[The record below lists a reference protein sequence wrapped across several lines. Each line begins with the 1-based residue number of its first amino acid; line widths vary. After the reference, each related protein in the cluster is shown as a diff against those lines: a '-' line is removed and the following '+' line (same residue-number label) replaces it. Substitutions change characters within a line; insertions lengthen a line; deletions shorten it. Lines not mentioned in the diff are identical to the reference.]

1 MDAVQHAVDYERACW
16 NELSGGLA
24 ATTRYPLSQDMGLD
38 VWFPKRDDAQ
48 GKWDAGWYRGHV
60 ASAFPANPVGKQKQ
74 RVTVDFPEETTFTEL
89 TLDKSSL
96 LPATETPAPP
106 ADTTKVAAMAAPAVD
121 AVDASDG
128 AFGLTDEQREV
139 LEQIWY
145 RDGHYSG
152 RDTTWRLLG
161 EAAEAAGAEPWY
173 GIRQRQL
180 MKWLKAQE
188 ARQLFTTPQS
198 RRVTMP
204 FDLPVEPLRN
214 LQLDTLDMGAY
225 AGKGALRER
234 WVQVIVDPATR
245 YVWATIRGGAVRD
258 TVPASESADG
268 VVALLRELRA
278 GPLRYD
284 PSNANN
290 VFGPDGKLLRPL
302 RASHDGGSEF
312 KPAQRAQ
319 DVRAG
324 RKRTFGDLLRDKLSA
339 RGTGKKRALADPERV
354 HAKQNLGQSPTQAA
368 FVERVNGRLRSKLR
382 MAVQAEYGVIKRGSA
397 QEYLETYGWKQLLAR
412 AVKAINSEVS
422 QSTGLTPRQYMQA
435 YLDDELELPE
445 AAQDR
450 AEGAQAERK
459 RMERLT
465 VGSRVRLVNKATQK
479 AELRGRRK
487 MEPRWSEEIYTVR
500 QVNRRDG
507 AAGNAAY
514 SYKLAKSTG
523 VAMEGV
529 YTRQELLLVPALETE
544 YLEGPSLPGSLAR
557 LEKKDAQG
565 LATIPKRGVRDGDT
579 WAEQRVAELVA
590 DGRDGGL
597 TAERLLWRLVS
608 YLQQSR
614 AETIA
619 GVRKEA
625 LGRLEKSV
633 EPFDKARPANP
644 GTLAVLS
651 APGDM

>member
-1 MDAVQHAVDYERACW
+1 MDAVQDGVDYERACW
-16 NELSGGLA
+16 SELSGGLA

-38 VWFPKRDDAQ
+38 VWFPKRDDVQ

-60 ASAFPANPVGKQKQ
+60 ASAFPAKPAGKQKQ
-74 RVTVDFPEETTFTEL
+74 RVTVDFPQETTFTEL
-89 TLDKSSL
+89 TLDKQSL
-96 LPATETPAPP
+96 LPATEKPAPP

-121 AVDASDG
+121 AVDASEG

-139 LEQIWY
+139 LEQLWY

-161 EAAEAAGAEPWY
+161 EAAEAAGAVPWY

-180 MKWLKAQE
+180 MRWLKAQE
-188 ARQLFTTPQS
+188 SRQLFTTPQS
-198 RRVTMP
+198 KRETMP

-258 TVPASESADG
+258 TVPANESADG

-284 PSNANN
+284 ASNFNN

-312 KPAQRAQ
+312 KPAQRQQ
-319 DVRAG
+319 DVRTG

-339 RGTGKKRALADPERV
+339 RGTGKKRALAEPERV
-354 HAKQNLGQSPTQAA
+354 HAKQNLGQTPTQAA

-397 QEYLETYGWKQLLAR
+397 QEYLEAYGWKPLLAR

-422 QSTGLTPRQYMQA
+422 RTTGLTPRQYMQA
-435 YLDDELELPE
+435 YLDDEIELPE

-450 AEGAQAERK
+450 AEEAQAERK

-465 VGSRVRLVNKATQK
+465 VGSRTRLVNKATQK

-507 AAGNAAY
+507 AAGNATY
-514 SYKLAKSTG
+514 TYKLARSTG
-523 VAMEGV
+523 APMEGT

-565 LATIPKRGVRDGDT
+565 LATIPKKGVRDGDT
-579 WAEQRVAELVA
+579 WAEQRVAELVEE
-590 DGRDGGL
+590 GRTGGL
-597 TAERLLWRLVS
+597 TASKLLWRLVA

-614 AETIA
+614 AKTIA

-633 EPFDKARPANP
+633 EPFDKTRPANP
-644 GTLAVLS
+644 GTLAILS
-651 APGDM
+651 APDDM